1 MDKKTIVKQ
10 KWISEAAYYKS
21 LERKTKTATASSDWI
36 EAEQD
41 YQLLINK
48 RVKSGLV
55 RLV

>member
-1 MDKKTIVKQ
+1 MDKKTLVKQ

-21 LERKTKTATASSDWI
+21 LERVTKTGTASRDWI

-48 RVKSGLV
+48 RIKSGLV